1 MANNLRGVASAG
13 GGFNRLSAGK
23 KNYGGKSMPTVGPVM
38 GKLGYAERDAKLKAR
53 NNALLRYG
61 QRKLTQ

>member
-1 MANNLRGVASAG
+1 
-13 GGFNRLSAGK
+13 
-23 KNYGGKSMPTVGPVM
+23 MPTVGPVM